1 MFMVME
7 EKAASRKRSGT
18 VDQEQL
24 KKRLEM
30 LDKRLDNIDSVVTA
44 LVERVMRQPVTIEV
58 SCPKCGNVVQ
68 ISVTSNVKSGSKG

>member
-1 MFMVME
+1 ME
-7 EKAASRKRSGT
+7 EKAISRKRSGT

-44 LVERVMRQPVTIEV
+44 LVERIMRQPVSIEL

-68 ISVTSNVKSGSKG
+68 ISVTSNVKSSSKS

>member
-1 MFMVME
+1 MP
-7 EKAASRKRSGT
+7 EKSEKKSST
-18 VDQEQL
+18 VDLEHT

-58 SCPKCGNVVQ
+58 TCPKCGSVVQ
-68 ISVTSNVKSGSKG
+68 IMLTSNTKTSGKG